1 MNLLSLEQFSHRF
14 GDNGEVRNESTI
26 ITHETHKT
34 TNLVYGLGSF
44 PIHHLLYFARIY
56 GYAFFGNSVPQEFHT
71 IQPKF
76 AFGAISIEFAL
87 TQML

>member
-1 MNLLSLEQFSHRF
+1 
-14 GDNGEVRNESTI
+14 
-26 ITHETHKT
+26 
-34 TNLVYGLGSF
+34 
-44 PIHHLLYFARIY
+44 LYFARIY

-71 IQPKF
+71 IQPEF